1 MTVVL
6 IVLCVVVALLT
17 VLVVGLLRAY
27 ATVLQRLHQLD
38 GAAAASAAPAS
49 HPAPPPFRTLDTVP
63 GPRGGTDDDAEWPA
77 GHDISGV
84 GLDGEILSVRVVGVP
99 RDTVL
104 LFLSS
109 GCSGCAVF
117 FADLAARTVALPPSA
132 RLLVVAHDAG
142 EESVSLLRELCPP
155 GIDLVL
161 SGQAWAD
168 YRVPGS
174 PYVMVVDG
182 RRGRVVGEGTGSS
195 LRQVATLIRQA
206 VGDGAAG
213 VDLPRMVGKP
223 RADLER
229 ETDVDAALLAAGITP
244 GHPSLYGSP
253 APVTTQS
260 APSGRLHLHD
270 ISGSR

>member
-1 MTVVL
+1 MTPVL
-6 IVLCVVVALLT
+6 IILCVVVAVLT

-38 GAAAASAAPAS
+38 GGAVTATASATAAGTSPL
-49 HPAPPPFRTLDTVP
+49 PFRTLDTVP
-63 GPRGGTDDDAEWPA
+63 GPPATSGDDPEWPV

-84 GLDGEILSVRVVGVP
+84 ALDGEILSVRIVGVP

-117 FADLAARTVALPPSA
+117 FADLAARSVALPPSV
-132 RLLVVAHDAG
+132 RVLVVAHDAS

-155 GIDLVL
+155 GVDLVL
-161 SGQAWAD
+161 SGQAWDD

-195 LRQVATLIRQA
+195 LRQVAALIRQA

-213 VDLPRMVGKP
+213 VSLPRMAGKP
-223 RADLER
+223 RADVER
-229 ETDVDAALLAAGITP
+229 ESDVDAALLAAGITP
-244 GHPSLYGSP
+244 GHPSLYGSTLP
-253 APVTTQS
+253 AHERTP
-260 APSGRLHLHD
+260 RLHPHD
-270 ISGSR
+270 VSGSR

>member
-1 MTVVL
+1 MTPVL
-6 IVLCVVVALLT
+6 IVLSVVVAVLT

-38 GAAAASAAPAS
+38 GGVAPDAAPGAAS
-49 HPAPPPFRTLDTVP
+49 PPPFRTVDTVP
-63 GPRGGTDDDAEWPA
+63 GPPSGTGDDPEWQV

-84 GLDGEILSVRVVGVP
+84 TLGGEILSVRVVGVP

-117 FADLAARTVALPPSA
+117 FADLAARSVALPPSA
-132 RLLVVAHDAG
+132 RLLVVAHDAS

-161 SGQAWAD
+161 SGQAWED
-168 YRVPGS
+168 YGVPGS

-182 RRGRVVGEGTGSS
+182 RRGRVVGEGTGTS

-213 VDLPRMVGKP
+213 LGLPRMPGKP
-223 RADLER
+223 RADVER
-229 ETDVDAALLAAGITP
+229 ESDVDAALLAAGITP
-244 GHPSLYGSP
+244 GHPSLYGSSVP
-253 APVTTQS
+253 MQDRPTE
-260 APSGRLHLHD
+260 RLHPHD
-270 ISGSR
+270 VSGSR

>member
-6 IVLCVVVALLT
+6 ILLSVVVAVLA

-38 GAAAASAAPAS
+38 GGAAPAAA
-49 HPAPPPFRTLDTVP
+49 APPPFRTVDTVP
-63 GPRGGTDDDAEWPA
+63 GPPTGRQDDEREWA
-77 GHDISGV
+77 AAHDVSGV
-84 GLDGEILSVRVVGVP
+84 GLDGEILSVRVVGVQ
-99 RDTVL
+99 RETVL

-132 RLLVVAHDAG
+132 RLLVVAHDAQ

-155 GIDLVL
+155 GVDLVL
-161 SGQAWAD
+161 SSQAWED
-168 YRVPGS
+168 YQVPGS

-182 RRGRVVGEGTGSS
+182 RRGRVVGEGSGSS

-213 VDLPRMVGKP
+213 IDLPRMPGKP

-229 ETDVDAALLAAGITP
+229 ESDVDAALLAAGITP
-244 GHPSLYGSP
+244 GHPSLYGTP
-253 APVTTQS
+253 AS
-260 APSGRLHLHD
+260 AEGERLHLHD
-270 ISGSR
+270 VSGSW

>member
-1 MTVVL
+1 MTIVL
-6 IVLCVVVALLT
+6 ILLCVVVAVLA

-38 GAAAASAAPAS
+38 GGSAPVAANT
-49 HPAPPPFRTLDTVP
+49 PPPFRTVDTVP
-63 GPRGGTDDDAEWPA
+63 APPAGAGRDDAEWPV
-77 GHDISGV
+77 GHDVSGV
-84 GLDGEILSVRVVGVP
+84 GLDGEILSVRVLGVP

-109 GCSGCAVF
+109 GCAGCAVF

-132 RLLVVAHDAG
+132 RLLVVAHDAH

-155 GIDLVL
+155 GVDLVL
-161 SGQAWAD
+161 STRAWED
-168 YRVPGS
+168 YAVPGS

-182 RRGRVVGEGTGSS
+182 RRGRVVGEGSGSS

-213 VDLPRMVGKP
+213 LDLPRMPGKP
-223 RADLER
+223 RADVER
-229 ETDVDAALLAAGITP
+229 ESDVDDALLAAGITP
-244 GHPSLYGSP
+244 GHPSLYG
-253 APVTTQS
+253 APPQ
-260 APSGRLHLHD
+260 AEHLHLHD

>member
-6 IVLCVVVALLT
+6 IVLSVVVAVLA
-17 VLVVGLLRAY
+17 VLVIGLLRAY
-27 ATVLQRLHQLD
+27 ATVLRRLHQLD
-38 GAAAASAAPAS
+38 GGVGDAVSAGAGVAPT
-49 HPAPPPFRTLDTVP
+49 PFRTLDTVP
-63 GPRGGTDDDAEWPA
+63 GPRASRDDDAEWPV

-117 FADLAARTVALPPSA
+117 FADLAARTVALPPAA
-132 RLLVVAHDAG
+132 RLLVVAHDAA

-161 SGQAWAD
+161 SGRAWSD
-168 YRVPGS
+168 YGVPGS

-182 RRGRVVGEGTGSS
+182 RRGRVVGEGTGTS

-213 VDLPRMVGKP
+213 LDLPRMAGKP
-223 RADLER
+223 RADVER
-229 ETDVDAALLAAGITP
+229 ESDVDAALLAAGITP
-244 GHPSLYGSP
+244 GHPSLYGGTGP
-253 APVTTQS
+253 HAP
-260 APSGRLHLHD
+260 LHLHD
-270 ISGSR
+270 VSGSR